1 MANQMFTPM
10 SDNEADALL
19 DELFGS
25 SEPVE
30 TETATVEPNAAAEP
44 TVELVAE
51 MPTETEAKATDV
63 ELEVVDE
70 LPEVTKSVVAG
81 TRHLSKPRVVVNKFN
96 GIDGLSAAESD
107 EFNSWLAAHGL
118 CKTIGAFAS
127 TKRMRIYRNLGTKNG
142 KQLHSRDCI
151 YVVSSDDWRK
161 NKEAVYRTILRL
173 SKKQMDAEMVVKVA
187 EYRQKMNQIEE
198 DLLLQHDIVMN
209 WYNGKSATFKK
220 IQHKIMAPDVLAML
234 DEAVKHNDKYNVQD
248 MYLQRFRMGAQIEE
262 LGIAPEYD
270 WRNFDVIV
278 KGGKV
283 VCAYSFRDMIP
294 LYSET
299 FKTGFFNKFGY
310 NTEIVDSETI
320 EKVKAMGAK
329 YTCAEAEKKA

>member
-1 MANQMFTPM
+1 
-10 SDNEADALL
+10 
-19 DELFGS
+19 
-25 SEPVE
+25 
-30 TETATVEPNAAAEP
+30 
-44 TVELVAE
+44 
-51 MPTETEAKATDV
+51 
-63 ELEVVDE
+63 
-70 LPEVTKSVVAG
+70 
-81 TRHLSKPRVVVNKFN
+81 
-96 GIDGLSAAESD
+96 
-107 EFNSWLAAHGL
+107 
-118 CKTIGAFAS
+118 
-127 TKRMRIYRNLGTKNG
+127 
-142 KQLHSRDCI
+142 
-151 YVVSSDDWRK
+151 
-161 NKEAVYRTILRL
+161 
-173 SKKQMDAEMVVKVA
+173 MDAEMVVKVA

-329 YTCAEAEKKA
+329 YACAEAEKKA

>member
-19 DELFGS
+19 DELFGT
-25 SEPVE
+25 SETVE
-30 TETATVEPNAAAEP
+30 TETAPVDTAAEP
-44 TVELVAE
+44 TVEPVAE
-51 MPTETEAKATDV
+51 MPTEAEAKATDV
-63 ELEVVDE
+63 DLEVVDE

-96 GIDGLSAAESD
+96 GIDGLSAAESN

-329 YTCAEAEKKA
+329 YACAEAEKKA

>member
-1 MANQMFTPM
+1 MFTPM

-19 DELFGS
+19 DELFGT
-25 SEPVE
+25 SETVE
-30 TETATVEPNAAAEP
+30 TETAPVDTAAEP
-44 TVELVAE
+44 TVEPVAE
-51 MPTETEAKATDV
+51 MPTEAEAKATDV
-63 ELEVVDE
+63 DLEVVDE

-96 GIDGLSAAESD
+96 GIDGLSAAESN

-283 VCAYSFRDMIP
+283 VCAYSFRDMVP

-329 YTCAEAEKKA
+329 YACAEAEKKA

>member
-19 DELFGS
+19 DELFGT
-25 SEPVE
+25 SETVE
-30 TETATVEPNAAAEP
+30 TETAPVDTAAKPTVEP
-44 TVELVAE
+44 VAE
-51 MPTETEAKATDV
+51 MPTEAEAKATDV
-63 ELEVVDE
+63 DLEVVDE

-96 GIDGLSAAESD
+96 GIDGLSAAESN

-310 NTEIVDSETI
+310 NTEIVNSETI

-329 YTCAEAEKKA
+329 YACAEAEKKA

>member
-10 SDNEADALL
+10 SDNEADKFL
-19 DELFGS
+19 DEIFGDA
-25 SEPVE
+25 VE
-30 TETATVEPNAAAEP
+30 TQPAAE
-44 TVELVAE
+44 
-51 MPTETEAKATDV
+51 V
-63 ELEVVDE
+63 ELEVTDE

-81 TRHLSKPRVVVNKFN
+81 TRHLSKPRMVKNPYA
-96 GIDGLSAAESD
+96 GMEPLSAADSN

-118 CKTIGAFAS
+118 CKTVGAFAS
-127 TKRMRIYRNLGTKNG
+127 TKRMRVYRNLGTRKG
-142 KQLHSRDCI
+142 RQLHSRDCI
-151 YVVSSDDWRK
+151 YVVSADDWRK
-161 NKEAVYRTILRL
+161 NKDAVKRTILRL
-173 SKKQMDAEMVVKVA
+173 SKKQMDSEMVVKVA

-198 DLLLQHDIVMN
+198 ELLLQHDIVMN

-220 IQHKIMAPDVLAML
+220 IQHKIVSPDVLAML
-234 DEAVKHNDKYNVQD
+234 DEAVKHNDNYNVQD

-283 VCAYSFRDMIP
+283 VCAYSFRDLVP

-310 NTEIVDSETI
+310 NTEIVDSETV
-320 EKVKAMGAK
+320 EKVKAMGAQIAC
-329 YTCAEAEKKA
+329 TEAEKKA

>member
-1 MANQMFTPM
+1 
-10 SDNEADALL
+10 
-19 DELFGS
+19 
-25 SEPVE
+25 
-30 TETATVEPNAAAEP
+30 
-44 TVELVAE
+44 
-51 MPTETEAKATDV
+51 
-63 ELEVVDE
+63 
-70 LPEVTKSVVAG
+70 
-81 TRHLSKPRVVVNKFN
+81 
-96 GIDGLSAAESD
+96 
-107 EFNSWLAAHGL
+107 
-118 CKTIGAFAS
+118 
-127 TKRMRIYRNLGTKNG
+127 MRIYRNLGTKNG

-187 EYRQKMNQIEE
+187 EYRQKMNKIEE

-283 VCAYSFRDMIP
+283 VCAYSYRDMVP

>member
-1 MANQMFTPM
+1 MFTPM

-19 DELFGS
+19 DELFGT
-25 SEPVE
+25 SEAVE
-30 TETATVEPNAAAEP
+30 TETATVDTAAEP
-44 TVELVAE
+44 TVEPVAE
-51 MPTETEAKATDV
+51 MPTEAEAKATDV
-63 ELEVVDE
+63 DLEVVDE

-96 GIDGLSAAESD
+96 GIDGLSAAESN

-283 VCAYSFRDMIP
+283 VCAYSYRDMVP

>member
-1 MANQMFTPM
+1 MFTPM

-19 DELFGS
+19 DELFGT
-25 SEPVE
+25 SETVE
-30 TETATVEPNAAAEP
+30 TETAPVDTAAEP
-44 TVELVAE
+44 TVEPVAE
-51 MPTETEAKATDV
+51 MPTEAEAKATDV
-63 ELEVVDE
+63 DLEVVDE

-96 GIDGLSAAESD
+96 GIDGLSAAESN

-283 VCAYSFRDMIP
+283 VCAYSFRDMVP

>member
-1 MANQMFTPM
+1 MFTPM
-10 SDNEADALL
+10 SDNEADAFL
-19 DELFGS
+19 DNLFGM
-25 SEPVE
+25 SEAVE
-30 TETATVEPNAAAEP
+30 TETAPVEPNAAAEP
-44 TVELVAE
+44 TVEPVAE
-51 MPTETEAKATDV
+51 MPTEAEAKATDV
-63 ELEVVDE
+63 ELEAVDE

-151 YVVSSDDWRK
+151 YVVSSDDWRN

-283 VCAYSFRDMIP
+283 VCAYSFRDMVP

>member
-1 MANQMFTPM
+1 MFTPM

-30 TETATVEPNAAAEP
+30 TETATVDTAAEP
-44 TVELVAE
+44 TVEPVAE

-283 VCAYSFRDMIP
+283 VCAYSYRDMVP

>member
-19 DELFGS
+19 DELFGT
-25 SEPVE
+25 SETVE
-30 TETATVEPNAAAEP
+30 TETAPVDTAAEP
-44 TVELVAE
+44 TVEPVAE
-51 MPTETEAKATDV
+51 MPTEAEAKATDV
-63 ELEVVDE
+63 DLEVVDE

-329 YTCAEAEKKA
+329 YACVEAEKKA

>member
-1 MANQMFTPM
+1 MFTPM
-10 SDNEADALL
+10 SDNEADAFL
-19 DELFGS
+19 DDLFGT
-25 SEPVE
+25 SEAVE
-30 TETATVEPNAAAEP
+30 TETAPVDTAAEP
-44 TVELVAE
+44 TVEPVAE
-51 MPTETEAKATDV
+51 MPTETEAEATDV
-63 ELEVVDE
+63 ELEMVDE

-270 WRNFDVIV
+270 WRNFDVVV

-329 YTCAEAEKKA
+329 YACAEVEKKA

>member
-1 MANQMFTPM
+1 MFTPM

-19 DELFGS
+19 DELFGT
-25 SEPVE
+25 SETVE
-30 TETATVEPNAAAEP
+30 TETAPVDTAAEP
-44 TVELVAE
+44 TVEPVAE
-51 MPTETEAKATDV
+51 MPTEAEAKATDV
-63 ELEVVDE
+63 DLEVVNE

-96 GIDGLSAAESD
+96 GIDGLSAAESN

>member
-1 MANQMFTPM
+1 MFTPM

-19 DELFGS
+19 DELFGT
-25 SEPVE
+25 SETVE
-30 TETATVEPNAAAEP
+30 TETAPVDTAAEP
-44 TVELVAE
+44 TVEPVAE
-51 MPTETEAKATDV
+51 MPTEAEAKATDV
-63 ELEVVDE
+63 DLEVVDE

-96 GIDGLSAAESD
+96 GIDGLSAAESN

-329 YTCAEAEKKA
+329 YACAEAEKKA

>member
-19 DELFGS
+19 DELFGT
-25 SEPVE
+25 SETVE
-30 TETATVEPNAAAEP
+30 TETAPVDTAAEP
-44 TVELVAE
+44 TVEPVAE
-51 MPTETEAKATDV
+51 MPTEAEAKATDV
-63 ELEVVDE
+63 DLEVVDE

-96 GIDGLSAAESD
+96 GIDGLSAAESN

-283 VCAYSFRDMIP
+283 VCAYSYRDMVP

-329 YTCAEAEKKA
+329 YACAEAEKKA

>member
-1 MANQMFTPM
+1 MFTPM

-30 TETATVEPNAAAEP
+30 TETATVDTAAEP
-44 TVELVAE
+44 TVEPVAE

-151 YVVSSDDWRK
+151 YVVSSDDWRN

-329 YTCAEAEKKA
+329 YACAEAEKKA

>member
-25 SEPVE
+25 SETVE
-30 TETATVEPNAAAEP
+30 TETATVDTAAEP
-44 TVELVAE
+44 TVEPVAE
-51 MPTETEAKATDV
+51 MPTEAEAKATDV
-63 ELEVVDE
+63 DLEVVDE

-96 GIDGLSAAESD
+96 GIDGLSAAESN

-283 VCAYSFRDMIP
+283 VCAYSYRDMVP

>member
-1 MANQMFTPM
+1 MFTPM

-19 DELFGS
+19 DELFGT
-25 SEPVE
+25 SETVE
-30 TETATVEPNAAAEP
+30 TETAPVDTAAEP
-44 TVELVAE
+44 TVEPVAE
-51 MPTETEAKATDV
+51 MPTEAEAKATDV
-63 ELEVVDE
+63 DLEVVDE

-96 GIDGLSAAESD
+96 GIDGLSAAESN

-283 VCAYSFRDMIP
+283 VCAYSYRDMIP

-329 YTCAEAEKKA
+329 YACAEAEKKA

>member
-1 MANQMFTPM
+1 MFTPM

-19 DELFGS
+19 DELFGT
-25 SEPVE
+25 SETVE
-30 TETATVEPNAAAEP
+30 TETAPVDTAAEP
-44 TVELVAE
+44 TVEPVAE
-51 MPTETEAKATDV
+51 MPTEAEAKATDV
-63 ELEVVDE
+63 DLEVVDE

-96 GIDGLSAAESD
+96 GIDGLSAAESN

-278 KGGKV
+278 KGAKV
-283 VCAYSFRDMIP
+283 VCAYSFRDMVP

-329 YTCAEAEKKA
+329 YACAEAEKKA

>member
-19 DELFGS
+19 DELFGT
-25 SEPVE
+25 SETVE
-30 TETATVEPNAAAEP
+30 TETAPVDTAAEP
-44 TVELVAE
+44 TVEPVAE
-51 MPTETEAKATDV
+51 MPTEAEAKATDV
-63 ELEVVDE
+63 DLEVVDE

-96 GIDGLSAAESD
+96 GIDGLSAAESN

-283 VCAYSFRDMIP
+283 VCAYSYRDMVP

-320 EKVKAMGAK
+320 EKVKAMGAQ

>member
-19 DELFGS
+19 DELFGT
-25 SEPVE
+25 SETVE
-30 TETATVEPNAAAEP
+30 TETAPVDTAAEP
-44 TVELVAE
+44 TVEPVAE

-329 YTCAEAEKKA
+329 YACAEAEKKA

>member
-19 DELFGS
+19 DELFGT
-25 SEPVE
+25 SEAVE
-30 TETATVEPNAAAEP
+30 TETATVDTAAEP
-44 TVELVAE
+44 TVEPVAE
-51 MPTETEAKATDV
+51 MPTEAEAKATDV
-63 ELEVVDE
+63 DLEVVDE

-96 GIDGLSAAESD
+96 GIDGLSAAESN

-283 VCAYSFRDMIP
+283 VCAYSYRDMVP

>member
-30 TETATVEPNAAAEP
+30 TETAPVEP
-44 TVELVAE
+44 TVEPVAE
-51 MPTETEAKATDV
+51 MPTEAEAKATDV
-63 ELEVVDE
+63 ELETTGE

-81 TRHLSKPRVVVNKFN
+81 TRHLSKPRVIKNPYA
-96 GIDGLSAAESD
+96 GMAPLSAADSD
-107 EFNSWLAAHGL
+107 EFNAWLAEHGL
-118 CKTIGAFAS
+118 CKTVGAFAS
-127 TKRMRIYRNLGTKNG
+127 TKRMRVYRNLGTRNG
-142 KQLHSRDCI
+142 KQLHSRDCV
-151 YVVSSDDWRK
+151 YVVSADDWR
-161 NKEAVYRTILRL
+161 NSKEAVKRTILRL
-173 SKKQMDAEMVVKVA
+173 SKKQMDAEMVVKVS

-234 DEAVKHNDKYNVQD
+234 DEAVKHNDNYNVKD

-283 VCAYSFRDMIP
+283 VCAYSYRDLVP

-310 NTEIVDSETI
+310 NTEIVDSETV
-320 EKVKAMGAK
+320 EKVKELGK
-329 YTCAEAEKKA
+329 QYVCADAEKKA

>member
-19 DELFGS
+19 DELFGT
-25 SEPVE
+25 SETVE
-30 TETATVEPNAAAEP
+30 TETAPVDTAAEP
-44 TVELVAE
+44 TVEPVAE
-51 MPTETEAKATDV
+51 MPIEAEAKATDV
-63 ELEVVDE
+63 DLEVVDE

-96 GIDGLSAAESD
+96 GIDGLSAAESN

-283 VCAYSFRDMIP
+283 VCAYSFRDMVP

-329 YTCAEAEKKA
+329 YACAEAEKKA

>member
-1 MANQMFTPM
+1 MFTPM

-19 DELFGS
+19 DELFGT
-25 SEPVE
+25 SETVE
-30 TETATVEPNAAAEP
+30 TETAPVDTAAEP
-44 TVELVAE
+44 TVEPVAE
-51 MPTETEAKATDV
+51 MPTEAEAKATDV
-63 ELEVVDE
+63 DLEVVDE

-96 GIDGLSAAESD
+96 GIDGLSAAESN

-283 VCAYSFRDMIP
+283 VCAYSYRDMVP

-320 EKVKAMGAK
+320 EKVKAMGAQ

>member
-1 MANQMFTPM
+1 MANQNLTPM

-19 DELFGS
+19 DELFGG
-25 SEPVE
+25 
-30 TETATVEPNAAAEP
+30 TE
-44 TVELVAE
+44 VAE
-51 MPTETEAKATDV
+51 AKPEVT
-63 ELEVVDE
+63 LEVSQD
-70 LPEVTKSVVAG
+70 LPVVTKSVVAG
-81 TRHLSKPRVVVNKFN
+81 TRHLSKPRVVVNKFD
-96 GIDGLSAAESD
+96 GIEGLTAAESD
-107 EFNSWLAAHGL
+107 EFNAWLAAHGL
-118 CKTIGAFAS
+118 CKTIGSAAS
-127 TKRMRIYRNLGTKNG
+127 TKRMRIYRNLGTRKG
-142 KQLHSRDCI
+142 KQIHSRDCI
-151 YVVSSDDWRK
+151 YVVSSDDWR
-161 NKEAVYRTILRL
+161 NHKEGVYRTILRL
-173 SKKQMDAEMVVKVA
+173 SKKQMDAEMIVKVA
-187 EYRQKMNQIEE
+187 EYREKMNQIEE
-198 DLLLQHDIVMN
+198 DLLLKHDIVMN

-234 DEAVKHNDKYNVQD
+234 DEAVKHNDNYNVQN

-270 WRNFDVIV
+270 WRNFDIIV

-283 VCAYSFRDMIP
+283 VCAYSFRDMVP

-329 YTCAEAEKKA
+329 ITCQAAETKV

>member
-19 DELFGS
+19 DELFGT
-25 SEPVE
+25 SETVE
-30 TETATVEPNAAAEP
+30 TETAPVDTAAEP
-44 TVELVAE
+44 TVEPVAE
-51 MPTETEAKATDV
+51 MPTEAEAKATDV
-63 ELEVVDE
+63 DLEVVDE

-96 GIDGLSAAESD
+96 GIDGLSAAESN

-270 WRNFDVIV
+270 WRNFAVIV

-283 VCAYSFRDMIP
+283 VCAYSYRDMVP

>member
-1 MANQMFTPM
+1 MFTPM
-10 SDNEADALL
+10 SDNEADAFL
-19 DELFGS
+19 DDLFGT

-30 TETATVEPNAAAEP
+30 TETAPVEPNAAAEP
-44 TVELVAE
+44 TVEPVAE

-63 ELEVVDE
+63 ELEMVDE

-151 YVVSSDDWRK
+151 YVVSSDDWRN
-161 NKEAVYRTILRL
+161 NKDAVYRTILRL

-329 YTCAEAEKKA
+329 YACAEAEKKA

>member
-10 SDNEADALL
+10 SDNEADAFL
-19 DELFGS
+19 DDLFGS

-30 TETATVEPNAAAEP
+30 TETATVDTAAEP
-44 TVELVAE
+44 TVEPVAE
-51 MPTETEAKATDV
+51 MPTETEAEATDV
-63 ELEVVDE
+63 ELEMVDE

-81 TRHLSKPRVVVNKFN
+81 TRRLSKPRVVVNKFN